1 MTCVIGFEGA
11 VALMGR
17 FPALAGADLMV
28 SAGERVLLQGPN
40 GAGKTSLLRAVAGLL
55 PVVAGTAEVL
65 GQDLRAD
72 RRGVRRHVGM
82 LGHDNHLYADLWVR
96 DHMRFRAAAVGADA
110 QEVARAMEL
119 VELPSRLWRVP
130 TRRLSAGQRRRVAL
144 AALVVRRPRLWLLDE
159 PHAGLDARGRDVLD
173 NLLLEASS
181 AGATVVFASHEVERA
196 QAVADRV
203 VDLGGG
209 RVVGDRRVA

>member
-17 FPALAGADLMV
+17 FPALAGIDLV
-28 SAGERVLLQGPN
+28 VNAGERVLLQGPN
-40 GAGKTSLLRAVAGLL
+40 GAGKTSLLRAAAGLL
-55 PVVAGTAEVL
+55 PVVSGTAEVL
-65 GQDLRAD
+65 GQDLRRD
-72 RRGVRRHVGM
+72 RRGIRRHVGM

-96 DHMRFRAAAVGADA
+96 DHMRFRAAAAGADA
-110 QEVARAMEL
+110 DEVAKAMDL

-130 TRRLSAGQRRRVAL
+130 TRRLSAGQRRRVAI

-173 NLLLEASS
+173 DLLVRATAS
-181 AGATVVFASHEVERA
+181 GATVVFASHEADRA
-196 QAVADRV
+196 LSVADRV

-209 RVVGDRRVA
+209 RVVGDHRVA